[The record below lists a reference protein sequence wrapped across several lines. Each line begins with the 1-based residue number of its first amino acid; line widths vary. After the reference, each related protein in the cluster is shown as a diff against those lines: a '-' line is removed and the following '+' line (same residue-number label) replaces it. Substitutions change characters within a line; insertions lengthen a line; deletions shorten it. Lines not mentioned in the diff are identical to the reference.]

1 MVLKVAMAMRNG
13 QQIEGRD
20 EWLGQNERTLRG
32 GPRRRLVSKRGPASA
47 TSRARPWNA
56 PPALRGGPKRP
67 LVLSI
72 PCGAGPRGPMCLA
85 CQLEPRLSL
94 RDEAFAIFFFFFPPS
109 ATDQSV
115 QTFSSANRPMP
126 IADFHTHT
134 HPGRRDGRCTACQN
148 PLSLGALSQ
157 RPKHA
162 DGRRCN
168 RTQPWPPCPGGSD
181 IGGVRLA
188 GGCCMSG
195 TPE

>member
-94 RDEAFAIFFFFFPPS
+94 RDEAFAIFFFFFFSLPPPQIKVFKLS
-109 ATDQSV
+109 VQRTDQCRSQISTPTPTPDGATDDARHARTRSLLV
-115 QTFSSANRPMP
+115 
-126 IADFHTHT
+126 
-134 HPGRRDGRCTACQN
+134 
-148 PLSLGALSQ
+148 LSLNGRSTRMADDATARSLG
-157 RPKHA
+157 RPA
-162 DGRRCN
+162 QAGL
-168 RTQPWPPCPGGSD
+168 TSAAFAWP
-181 IGGVRLA
+181 A
-188 GGCCMSG
+188 AAA
-195 TPE
+195 

>member
-94 RDEAFAIFFFFFPPS
+94 RDEAFAIFFFFFPS
-109 ATDQSV
+109 LRHRSKCSNFQFSE
-115 QTFSSANRPMP
+115 QTNADRRFPHPHPPRTARRTMHGMP
-126 IADFHTHT
+126 E
-134 HPGRRDGRCTACQN
+134 P
-148 PLSLGALSQ
+148 ALSWCSLSTAEARGWPTMQ
-157 RPKHA
+157 PHA
-162 DGRRCN
+162 ALAALPRR
-168 RTQPWPPCPGGSD
+168 
-181 IGGVRLA
+181 V
-188 GGCCMSG
+188 
-195 TPE
+195 